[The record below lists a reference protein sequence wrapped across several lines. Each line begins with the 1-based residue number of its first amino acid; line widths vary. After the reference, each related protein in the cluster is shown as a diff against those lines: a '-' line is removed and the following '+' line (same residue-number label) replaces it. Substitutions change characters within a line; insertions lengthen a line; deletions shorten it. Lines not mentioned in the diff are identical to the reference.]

1 MEMKRLSLFEIVG
14 LAVVT
19 SLVAFYARA
28 AEPELQRN
36 PFDRP
41 EEILL
46 ISSSAP
52 ANRNLTVESRPLLRA
67 VLAAGPNSVVN
78 LGGVILQVG
87 ESANGYRLLSVEE
100 DGATFSRDGEK
111 VVLSLFEPAED
122 L

>member
-1 MEMKRLSLFEIVG
+1 MKRLCLLEIVG
-14 LAVVT
+14 LAAVT
-19 SLVAFYARA
+19 SLVVSYARA

-46 ISSSAP
+46 ISSSVS
-52 ANRNLTVESRPLLRA
+52 ANRTSTIESATLLRA
-67 VLAAGPNSVVN
+67 VLAAGPKSVVN
-78 LGGVILQVG
+78 LGGIILQIG

-111 VVLSLFEPAED
+111 VVLSLFELAVD

>member
-1 MEMKRLSLFEIVG
+1 MKRLSLFEIVG

-28 AEPELQRN
+28 AEPDLQRN

-41 EEILL
+41 EETLL
-46 ISSSAP
+46 VSSSAP

-100 DGATFSRDGEK
+100 GGATFSRDGEK